1 MRLDRRLLD
10 WGVFFILLGAVPLAV
25 RANVVE
31 PGLVSRWPTLWPVLL
46 IGWGVGLVLR
56 GTPGHWL
63 GGAVTAITLGLMGGG
78 AIATGFAGMPSF
90 AGCGAGSGGTA
101 FQARQG
107 TFADTGRIEIE
118 FNCGSL
124 AVSTAD
130 GSGWQVSGTDTDGA
144 GPEISTDSN
153 GAVSLKGRERGFNF
167 GNARSTWDVILPRT
181 PSLQAGVTLNAGDG
195 SIDLEGA
202 NVGGFNLTVNAGS
215 VTANLATAEALPHDG
230 LNVTVNAGK
239 ASVALPTFDG
249 TADLSLNAGSLEVCV
264 PSGTAIQVHWN
275 GTIASNDLDESGL
288 HDVGDS
294 TWQSAGF
301 DAAPIHVELD
311 VSANAGS
318 FSLQLGGS
326 CGA

>member
-1 MRLDRRLLD
+1 MRLDRRLLG

-25 RANVVE
+25 RANAVDTD
-31 PGLVSRWPTLWPVLL
+31 LVSRWPTLWPVLI
-46 IGWGVGLVLR
+46 IGWGIGLVLR
-56 GTPGHWL
+56 GTPVHWL

-78 AIATGFAGMPSF
+78 AIATGFGGLPTMG
-90 AGCGAGSGGTA
+90 GCGNSGGTS
-101 FQARQG
+101 FETRQG
-107 TFADTGRIEIE
+107 TFASSGRLEIE

-124 AVSTAD
+124 TVATVDGDGWSVVGSDEGGIGPVTNDDGKGSVSLTGPERRFSFDSSRSIWAVS
-130 GSGWQVSGTDTDGA
+130 V
-144 GPEISTDSN
+144 
-153 GAVSLKGRERGFNF
+153 
-167 GNARSTWDVILPRT
+167 PRQPRLET
-181 PSLQAGVTLNAGDG
+181 GITLNAGEG

-215 VTANLATAEALPHDG
+215 MMANLATAAALPRDG

-249 TADLSLNAGSLEVCV
+249 NANLSLNAGSLEVCV
-264 PSGTAIQVHWN
+264 PIGTAIEVHWN

-288 HDVGDS
+288 LDIGDS

-301 DAAPIHVELD
+301 DAAPIHVLLE

-318 FSLQLGGS
+318 FHLDLGGS